1 MTKCFEYFSLVQHH
15 TLCDQGFWNQAK
27 LTFLDWSILIGKNF
41 YCSQLLRK
49 GRCNFCK
56 AKRLG
61 IMNVKLMPTDCFPI
75 ELMQVSLFKFYNK
88 ISRRVWENDRFVR
101 IVLSILSP
109 KICKF
114 ISIPHIMFLLF
125 HCLIAWWWLKMKVW
139 LLSNVSN
146 KET

>member
-15 TLCDQGFWNQAK
+15 TLCDEGFWNQAK

-114 ISIPHIMFLLF
+114 VSIPHIMFLLF

-146 KET
+146 RET

>member
-146 KET
+146 RET

>member
-1 MTKCFEYFSLVQHH
+1 MTKCFEYFSLVQNH

-27 LTFLDWSILIGKNF
+27 LTSLNWSILIGKNF

-61 IMNVKLMPTDCFPI
+61 IMNIKLMPTDCFPV
-75 ELMQVSLFKFYNK
+75 ELTQVSLFKFYNK

-114 ISIPHIMFLLF
+114 ISITHKMFLLF

>member
-15 TLCDQGFWNQAK
+15 TPCDQGFWNQAK

-88 ISRRVWENDRFVR
+88 ISRRVWKNDRFVR

-146 KET
+146 KEK

>member
-15 TLCDQGFWNQAK
+15 TLCDEGFWNQAK

>member
-27 LTFLDWSILIGKNF
+27 LTFLDWSILTGKNF

>member
-75 ELMQVSLFKFYNK
+75 ELMQISLFKFYNK

>member
-1 MTKCFEYFSLVQHH
+1 MEYFSLVQHH